1 MSTDTAKEE
10 HLTLCTNDLNNLH
23 ITQVDICACCG
34 KEGSDLNICNKCQMV
49 KYCNVACKKK
59 HRTKHKKKC
68 ERRVAELHD
77 ERLFKQPPPRED
89 CPICMLPFPSLVT
102 GSKYYTCCGKFLCG
116 GCIFAP
122 VYDNRGNII
131 GKGRDTCPFCRTP
144 APCSDQEMI
153 ERIKKRI
160 DAGDAEAIFSL
171 GCCYSKGSRGL
182 QQNHAKALELNHRA
196 GELGCTASYNNIGDA
211 YHYGRGVESDEKKA
225 DHYYGLSAMG
235 GDAAARHNLGCSEY
249 EKSNWGR
256 AIKHYMISAGG
267 GYNDSVKSIQLLY
280 KAGHATKDDYTK
292 ALRAY
297 QKYLDEIRS
306 EQRDKAAAA
315 NERFKYY

>member
-1 MSTDTAKEE
+1 MSNSIVKEKDSSCNKEDEDITCTDDMKKLNIT
-10 HLTLCTNDLNNLH
+10 CTE
-23 ITQVDICACCG
+23 VDVCANCG
-34 KEGSDLNICNKCQMV
+34 KEGSDLNACNKCKMV
-49 KYCNVACKKK
+49 KYCNAACKKR

-102 GSKYYTCCGKFLCG
+102 GSKYFTCCGKFLCD

-171 GCCYSKGSRGL
+171 GCCYSKGEHGL
-182 QQNHAKALELNHRA
+182 CQDRAKTFIR
-196 GELGCTASYNNIGDA
+196 T
-211 YHYGRGVESDEKKA
+211 
-225 DHYYGLSAMG
+225 LS
-235 GDAAARHNLGCSEY
+235 
-249 EKSNWGR
+249 
-256 AIKHYMISAGG
+256 
-267 GYNDSVKSIQLLY
+267 
-280 KAGHATKDDYTK
+280 
-292 ALRAY
+292 
-297 QKYLDEIRS
+297 
-306 EQRDKAAAA
+306 
-315 NERFKYY
+315 